1 MQSYIDI
8 RLFFLEIWLGMWVG
22 QIDPPEKTTIKM
34 SSLIRVNI
42 VEAEKDQINVL
53 NNKLEFNERSRKRLK
68 EEKDKKEMLMKMYMF
83 FMKVKN

>member
-1 MQSYIDI
+1 MKDD
-8 RLFFLEIWLGMWVG
+8 RLGMWVG

>member
-1 MQSYIDI
+1 M
-8 RLFFLEIWLGMWVG
+8 G

-53 NNKLEFNERSRKRLK
+53 NNKVEFNERSRKILK

>member
-1 MQSYIDI
+1 M
-8 RLFFLEIWLGMWVG
+8 G

-34 SSLIRVNI
+34 SSLIRVNR

>member
-1 MQSYIDI
+1 M
-8 RLFFLEIWLGMWVG
+8 G

-34 SSLIRVNI
+34 FSLIRVNI

>member
-1 MQSYIDI
+1 M
-8 RLFFLEIWLGMWVG
+8 G

-68 EEKDKKEMLMKMYMF
+68 EEKDKQEMLMKMYMF

>member
-1 MQSYIDI
+1 
-8 RLFFLEIWLGMWVG
+8 
-22 QIDPPEKTTIKM
+22 M

-53 NNKLEFNERSRKRLK
+53 NNKVEFNERSRKRLK
-68 EEKDKKEMLMKMYMF
+68 EEKDKKEILMKMYMF

>member
-1 MQSYIDI
+1 
-8 RLFFLEIWLGMWVG
+8 MWVG

-53 NNKLEFNERSRKRLK
+53 NNKVEFNERSRKRLK

>member
-1 MQSYIDI
+1 M
-8 RLFFLEIWLGMWVG
+8 G

-83 FMKVKN
+83 FMKAKN

>member
-1 MQSYIDI
+1 M
-8 RLFFLEIWLGMWVG
+8 G
-22 QIDPPEKTTIKM
+22 QIDPQEKSTIKM

-53 NNKLEFNERSRKRLK
+53 NNKVEFNERSRKRLK

>member
-1 MQSYIDI
+1 M
-8 RLFFLEIWLGMWVG
+8 G

-53 NNKLEFNERSRKRLK
+53 NNKVEFNERSRKRLK

>member
-1 MQSYIDI
+1 M
-8 RLFFLEIWLGMWVG
+8 G

-53 NNKLEFNERSRKRLK
+53 NNKVEFNERSRKRLK
-68 EEKDKKEMLMKMYMF
+68 EEKDKKEILMKMYMF

>member
-1 MQSYIDI
+1 M
-8 RLFFLEIWLGMWVG
+8 G

>member
-1 MQSYIDI
+1 M
-8 RLFFLEIWLGMWVG
+8 G

-53 NNKLEFNERSRKRLK
+53 NNKVEFNERSRKRLK
-68 EEKDKKEMLMKMYMF
+68 EEKDKKEMLMKIYMF

>member
-1 MQSYIDI
+1 M
-8 RLFFLEIWLGMWVG
+8 G

-53 NNKLEFNERSRKRLK
+53 NNKVEFNERSRKRLK

-83 FMKVKN
+83 FMKAKN

>member
-1 MQSYIDI
+1 M
-8 RLFFLEIWLGMWVG
+8 G

-53 NNKLEFNERSRKRLK
+53 NNKVEFNERSRNRLK
-68 EEKDKKEMLMKMYMF
+68 EEKDKKEILMKMYMF

>member
-1 MQSYIDI
+1 M
-8 RLFFLEIWLGMWVG
+8 G

-53 NNKLEFNERSRKRLK
+53 NNKVEFNERSRKILK

-83 FMKVKN
+83 FMKVKNKLLMLSKV

>member
-1 MQSYIDI
+1 M
-8 RLFFLEIWLGMWVG
+8 G
-22 QIDPPEKTTIKM
+22 QIDPPEKTTIKR

>member
-1 MQSYIDI
+1 M
-8 RLFFLEIWLGMWVG
+8 G

-68 EEKDKKEMLMKMYMF
+68 EEKDKKEILMKMYMF

>member
-1 MQSYIDI
+1 
-8 RLFFLEIWLGMWVG
+8 MWVG